1 MEKYVS
7 KSEDQTVEIAR
18 SLGSRFKNGGTVAF
32 IGGLGMGKTVFTKG
46 LAKAIGITADVT
58 SPTFAV
64 VNEYIGEGI
73 NLYHFDM
80 YNIDSWESLYSTGFF
95 DYLDTGNLLA
105 VEWSE
110 NIENALPEKTIFVR
124 IERGIEDEERII
136 YIGGEEVK
144 NESICT

>member
-18 SLGSRFKNGGTVAF
+18 SLGSRLKNGGTVAF

-80 YNIDSWESLYSTGFF
+80 YNIDSWESLYSTGFC

-110 NIENALPEKTIFVR
+110 NVADAMEGAIRVTIGKTGDQSRRITIE
-124 IERGIEDEERII
+124 
-136 YIGGEEVK
+136 GGD
-144 NESICT
+144 NLADFSL